1 MEIMLN
7 ATLAGGVA
15 IGSAS
20 DVIVAPWAA
29 MLIGWLG
36 GVLSAIGFQVIGP
49 WLNTKLKLADTCGVN
64 SLHGMPGIFGAIV
77 SAIAI
82 GASSG

>member
-1 MEIMLN
+1 MELMLN

-29 MLIGWLG
+29 MLIGFVG
-36 GVLSAIGFQVIGP
+36 GVLSALGF
-49 WLNTKLKLADTCGVN
+49 
-64 SLHGMPGIFGAIV
+64 
-77 SAIAI
+77 
-82 GASSG
+82 